1 MHKNDFIHTE
11 NMGRLNKEF
20 HLKLKLNLNLQN
32 NNHQQAM
39 DRINKDFQLAM
50 NLQNQKYIENLKRIE
65 NEGLLIQL
73 KNNIKMQQLQ
83 MES

>member
-1 MHKNDFIHTE
+1 MD
-11 NMGRLNKEF
+11 RLNKEF
-20 HLKLKLNLNLQN
+20 QLNMNLQN
-32 NNHQQAM
+32 NKHQQAM
-39 DRINKDFQLAM
+39 DKLNKDFQLAM